1 MAASPMT
8 VPWRRTDTTIE
19 LAVRRP
25 RLGPALV
32 ISSNIRLESRP
43 CLAAPDAQGGAT
55 SKCAPD
61 ARRSERKGGGAYTP
75 PLSLSTR
82 VDGVG
87 SIAAATSEQALPESR
102 SAPARRKRPGARQA
116 DSQERKG
123 GAGVLFFH

>member
-61 ARRSERKGGGAYTP
+61 APRPEGKGGGAYTP

-82 VDGVG
+82 GDGVG
-87 SIAAATSEQALPESR
+87 SIAAASSEQALPECR
-102 SAPARRKRPGARQA
+102 RDPARRTRPGARQA
-116 DSQERKG
+116 AARSRSRG
-123 GAGVLFFH
+123 